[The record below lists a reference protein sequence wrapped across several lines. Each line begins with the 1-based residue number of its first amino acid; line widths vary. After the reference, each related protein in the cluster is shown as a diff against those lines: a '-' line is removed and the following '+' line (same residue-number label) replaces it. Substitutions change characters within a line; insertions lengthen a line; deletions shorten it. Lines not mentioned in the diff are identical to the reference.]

1 MPNGTLEAQ
10 VLELADREAIRD
22 LARQYAHHVWCKDIP
37 QAIALFSEDG
47 EMDTGDGEVIRG
59 RQALLD
65 SYGTMLN
72 DAQFHPFVHNH
83 VVDIDGDS
91 ATGTF
96 YLDLRAV
103 MEGRSM
109 IGSGFYEDRYAR
121 VDDAWKFRS
130 RKLTMCY
137 LVPITEGWAE
147 TAEED

>member
-1 MPNGTLEAQ
+1 MPSGTIEAQ
-10 VLELADREAIRD
+10 LLEIADRDAIRD
-22 LARQYAHHVWCKDIP
+22 LARRYAHHVWRTEVP
-37 QAIALFSEDG
+37 EAIALFSQDG
-47 EMDTGDGEVIRG
+47 QMDTGEGQVIQG

-65 SYGTMLN
+65 SYGDMLG

-83 VVDIDGDS
+83 VIELDGDT
-91 ATGTF
+91 AAGTC

-109 IGSGFYEDRYAR
+109 IGSGFYEDRYVR
-121 VDDAWKFRS
+121 VEGEWKFQS

-147 TAEED
+147 TDTDA